1 MMRHK
6 SINNTHFDKLKSV
19 INSCFGSRM
28 SGQSIVSNLQDASLD
43 DNNNFYVYPSTSPI
57 NLDVIKLD
65 DLTKYLKFLL
75 PSQTIFNQ
83 LSGVDAICI
92 DAQNEWY
99 FFEFK
104 NSDIKDQPKQRKSI
118 RRKMV
123 ESLWYV
129 FFMYSKA
136 GEDINKLFSGD
147 ITKFARNNINYII
160 VGSQAKNMLYHANI
174 QAAESSGKHYTP
186 PGFEQFVGYYFKNVY
201 MLTELEIRNFI
212 KDFKS

>member
-6 SINNTHFDKLKSV
+6 SINNAHFNKLKSV
-19 INSCFGSRM
+19 INSCVGSCM
-28 SGQSIVSNLQDASLD
+28 SGQSIVSNIQDASLD
-43 DNNNFYVYPSTSPI
+43 DNKGVYVYPSTSPI

-75 PSQTIFNQ
+75 PSQTNFNQ

-104 NSDIKDQPKQRKSI
+104 NSDIKGHPEQRKSI
-118 RRKMV
+118 RKKML
-123 ESLWYV
+123 ESLWYI

-136 GEDINKLFSGD
+136 GVNINQLFYGD
-147 ITKFARNNINYII
+147 FTKFAVKHINYII
-160 VGSQAKNMLYHANI
+160 VGSQSKNTLYAQNI
-174 QAAESSGKHYTP
+174 YAAESSGTHYTP

-212 KDFKS
+212 RDFKS